1 MPRRNNRKKSE
12 YKQFSTQKFNKY
24 IKENRGRNYAAIRKL
39 KEMGVLPG
47 DSIAPVN
54 RAVHNKKTEQK
65 SQRGTNGVQHPIPT
79 LERPVTRGSVWFIR
93 FGHQADSSVQ
103 GGCRPALVISNDAGN
118 RNSTI
123 INVIPF
129 TTKMKR
135 TYIPSHVVVDS
146 DCVESV
152 DAEYAFTTSMAMVE
166 QVTTV
171 GTQHFVHYIGE
182 MTDMKKLS
190 EIEDALLLQLGF
202 DI

>member
-1 MPRRNNRKKSE
+1 MPRKNKRKKSE
-12 YKQFSTQKFNKY
+12 YKESSTQKFNKY
-24 IKENRGRNYAAIRKL
+24 IKVNKGRNYAAIRKL

-47 DSIAPVN
+47 NPIVPAIN
-54 RAVHNKKTEQK
+54 GTINKKTELK
-65 SQRGTNGVQHPIPT
+65 SYLGANGVVHPAPT

-118 RNSTI
+118 RHSTI

-135 TYIPSHVVVDS
+135 TYMTSHVVVDS

-152 DAEYAFTTSMAMVE
+152 DAEHPFATSMAMTE
-166 QVTTV
+166 QITTV

>member
-39 KEMGVLPG
+39 KEMGVLPC
-47 DSIAPVN
+47 DSIALVTKTQRNQAMSVN
-54 RAVHNKKTEQK
+54 GVDRKQYRN
-65 SQRGTNGVQHPIPT
+65 TNGVQHPIPT

-118 RNSTI
+118 RHSTI

-152 DAEYAFTTSMAMVE
+152 DAEYAFTTSMAIVE
-166 QVTTV
+166 QVIV
-171 GTQHFVHYIGE
+171 RIHV
-182 MTDMKKLS
+182 
-190 EIEDALLLQLGF
+190 
-202 DI
+202 